1 MKTENTEN
9 TSNIKNTTMSEA
21 ARAARNEYKRRWA
34 KNNPDKVKAAN
45 CRYWERKALEA
56 TAEEA

>member
-21 ARAARNEYKRRWA
+21 ARKARNAYQRKWA
-34 KNNPDKVKAAN
+34 KANPDKVKAAA
-45 CRYWERKALEA
+45 CRHWEKKAQAAETLEG
-56 TAEEA
+56 